1 MQLGI
6 LMRRKRD
13 EETLRLMNDELALA
27 RDRALEANH
36 TKSTFVANMSHELRT
51 PLNAII
57 GYSEMLQEDAALLG
71 LDDFEDDLQKIYRS
85 GKHLLDLI
93 NDILDMTKI
102 EAGKLEIYY
111 DDFDVPMLIW
121 DASQTIQ
128 PLLLKNNNHL
138 EIECDQQLGEIRADM
153 TRVRQVLLNVLSNA
167 CKFTKSGVIKIQVNR
182 KKSVLGEIFCF
193 TISDTGI
200 GISPENLQ
208 KLFQP
213 FNQADSST
221 TRQYGGTGLGLAIS
235 HRLCQMMS
243 GDITVISELG
253 IGSTFTI
260 CLPIDCE
267 SASKTTPKQGQT
279 SSPSLSTTTK
289 HPPQQIDNP
298 QQEHPSILV
307 IASDSMLHQ
316 STQSYLNHLGVSIY
330 SSSKAEEGMQLV
342 YQILPDAIILD
353 MQTPSMS
360 GWEVLKELKAQPLTS
375 GIPIIL
381 LTINDEKHE
390 NYEVGANDYLFKP
403 IDRDRLVTIIEKYR
417 AEQQSELSVLVIE
430 DDSNIRAMLKRML
443 EKENCIVSEAQDG
456 HDALEV
462 MTQKIPQ
469 LILLDLM
476 MPNIDGFEFMHL
488 LRLRQDTPS
497 IPIIIITA
505 KDLTNEDCT
514 RLSGSV
520 QKILQKTNY
529 SYPQL
534 LEEIVRR
541 LYKLGVLATNQIPQ

>member
-1 MQLGI
+1 
-6 LMRRKRD
+6 MRRKRD

-111 DDFDVPMLIW
+111 DDFDVPMLVW

-138 EIECDQQLGEIRADM
+138 EIECDQQLGGIRADM

-267 SASKTTPKQGQT
+267 SASKTTPKQGQLRSCT
-279 SSPSLSTTTK
+279 
-289 HPPQQIDNP
+289 
-298 QQEHPSILV
+298 
-307 IASDSMLHQ
+307 
-316 STQSYLNHLGVSIY
+316 
-330 SSSKAEEGMQLV
+330 
-342 YQILPDAIILD
+342 
-353 MQTPSMS
+353 
-360 GWEVLKELKAQPLTS
+360 
-375 GIPIIL
+375 IP
-381 LTINDEKHE
+381 ERVK
-390 NYEVGANDYLFKP
+390 
-403 IDRDRLVTIIEKYR
+403 
-417 AEQQSELSVLVIE
+417 
-430 DDSNIRAMLKRML
+430 
-443 EKENCIVSEAQDG
+443 
-456 HDALEV
+456 
-462 MTQKIPQ
+462 
-469 LILLDLM
+469 
-476 MPNIDGFEFMHL
+476 
-488 LRLRQDTPS
+488 
-497 IPIIIITA
+497 
-505 KDLTNEDCT
+505 
-514 RLSGSV
+514 
-520 QKILQKTNY
+520 
-529 SYPQL
+529 
-534 LEEIVRR
+534 
-541 LYKLGVLATNQIPQ
+541 